1 VDFKVEKCLRQGD
14 PLSPLLFLIAVECI
28 IRPVNR
34 AVELDYYKGF
44 NFSDNLQFNIL
55 QFVDDTILVGED
67 NWENRM
73 DICSMGRGNDGN
85 IRWFSY
91 NVNIVCWKMVHL
103 LIFGREKWIG
113 GIPLCFEF
121 SHIFCRERN
130 KEVRYPIEAGGRE
143 ENGCGNMGLD
153 RGFVQRSCR
162 RVVRVRRVQGFKPN
176 TYEDDQCRMIVD
188 YSCNFTTQSCHNFL
202 ALLNHSEILDQN
214 IVRTLNEL

>member
-1 VDFKVEKCLRQGD
+1 MYSDSKKRSPTVDFKVEKCLRQGD

-55 QFVDDTILVGED
+55 RFVDDTILVGED

-85 IRWFSY
+85 I
-91 NVNIVCWKMVHL
+91 
-103 LIFGREKWIG
+103 
-113 GIPLCFEF
+113 
-121 SHIFCRERN
+121 RERN

>member
-1 VDFKVEKCLRQGD
+1 
-14 PLSPLLFLIAVECI
+14 
-28 IRPVNR
+28 
-34 AVELDYYKGF
+34 
-44 NFSDNLQFNIL
+44 
-55 QFVDDTILVGED
+55 
-67 NWENRM
+67 
-73 DICSMGRGNDGN
+73 
-85 IRWFSY
+85 
-91 NVNIVCWKMVHL
+91 VCWKMVHL